1 MVSLE
6 TKNSILE
13 FIKNNEMCSSTEIA
27 GKLGIN
33 RVTITK
39 YLAILHSEKLINFK
53 RIGMAKVWFI
63 EKSPLLGI
71 LDSENCNESLKKML
85 DLIGEGVIVL
95 NDKAEIVWV
104 NDLIERLNGKLKN
117 IKGKKCYEVFNN
129 GKINENCPSQKT
141 LENGKV
147 HRSKHHPICK
157 FFKKYSA
164 EITSSPIFDTHKKV
178 VGTIEIV
185 KFEEE
190 VK

>member
-6 TKNSILE
+6 TKNRILE

-27 GKLGIN
+27 EKLGIN

-39 YLAILHSEKLINFK
+39 YLAILCSERMLNFK
-53 RIGMAKVWFI
+53 RIGMAKVWFV

-71 LDSENCNESLKKML
+71 FNSENYDENAKRML

-95 NDKAEIVWV
+95 NEKGEIVWV
-104 NDLIERLNGKLKN
+104 NNLIEKINGKLKS
-117 IKGKKCYEVFNN
+117 IKGKMCYEVFNN
-129 GKINENCPSQKT
+129 GRLTKDCPALQT
-141 LENGKV
+141 LRNGKV
-147 HRSKHHPICK
+147 HRSKYHPICN
-157 FFKKYSA
+157 FFKKRSA
-164 EITSSPIFDTHKKV
+164 QITSSPIFDTRKKV
-178 VGTIEIV
+178 VGVIEIV

>member
-6 TKNSILE
+6 TKNRILE
-13 FIKNNEMCSSTEIA
+13 FVKNNEMCSSTEIA
-27 GKLGIN
+27 EKLGIN

-39 YLAILHSEKLINFK
+39 YLAILCSERMINFK

-71 LDSENCNESLKKML
+71 FGSENYNENLKRMM

-95 NDKAEIVWV
+95 NDKGEIVWV
-104 NDLIERLNGKLKN
+104 NDLIEKINGKLKS
-117 IKGKKCYEVFNN
+117 IKGRMCYEIFNN
-129 GKINENCPSQKT
+129 GKINENCPAMQT
-141 LENGKV
+141 LKNSKV
-147 HRSKHHPICK
+147 HRSKYHTICS
-157 FFKKYSA
+157 FFKKRSA
-164 EITSSPIFDTHKKV
+164 QITSSPIFDTHKKV
-178 VGTIEIV
+178 VGVIEIV